1 MATAPPPTRS
11 VNISQ
16 FNVTKW
22 MNDKINTVKNT
33 FKNTSSSLSSSS
45 NSSSLFSSFS
55 TPSFSS
61 SFNNSGGENGWLSI
75 LGRIG
80 AYLFSIVF
88 VILIISFFITPII
101 KLRPGDPGFIYIPLK
116 DDGILFWP
124 KGRDNEIENKILPIS
139 EAYYNYSMIMDV
151 LIEDPNPFSRNIR
164 LLFARGPTYQSSTP
178 TSSTIPTELLSNYNL
193 MVGLMPDTNDMIVS
207 VLNKD
212 SNSENVIVQNVPI
225 QEVFRLGIVVMEN
238 ALEVYING
246 HLVKTRSYISPPKA
260 VTGPITGGA
269 GKDITVAKLRN
280 LKVWNR
286 ILRTAEIREST
297 PPMSTYA
304 EMSGTAAPS
313 TAGSCT

>member
-1 MATAPPPTRS
+1 M
-11 VNISQ
+11 
-16 FNVTKW
+16 
-22 MNDKINTVKNT
+22 
-33 FKNTSSSLSSSS
+33 
-45 NSSSLFSSFS
+45 
-55 TPSFSS
+55 PSFSS
-61 SFNNSGGENGWLSI
+61 SGLNNGSDGWLSI

-88 VILIISFFITPII
+88 VVLIISFFITPII

-116 DDGILFWP
+116 DDGVLFWP
-124 KGRDNEIENKILPIS
+124 KGKDNEIDNKLLPIS
-139 EAYYNYSMIMDV
+139 ETYFNYSMIMDV

-164 LLFARGPTYQSSTP
+164 LIFARAPTYQSSTP

-212 SNSENVIVQNVPI
+212 SNSENVIVHNIPI

-238 ALEVYING
+238 TLEVYING

-269 GKDITVAKLRN
+269 GKDVTVAKLRN
-280 LKVWNR
+280 LKIWNR

-297 PPMSTYA
+297 PPLSTYA
-304 EMSGTAAPS
+304 EMGGTASPA
-313 TAGSCT
+313 TGGSCSA